1 MKILADADALPG
13 AVKELLFKAAER
25 ARVSLIMVANKPI
38 RVNGSRYISREQVAS
53 GPDVADDRIVE
64 LAEAGD
70 LVITADIP
78 LADRVV
84 SKGATALDPRGKLC
98 SAVNVKDALAMR
110 DLMNEL
116 RGGGLISGGPAG
128 FNAKNR
134 QAFANELNS
143 YLSRRSKAKA

>member
-25 ARVSLIMVANKPI
+25 ESVRLIMVANKPL
-38 RVNGSRYISREQVAS
+38 RLNGSTYISSEQVPA

-64 LAEAGD
+64 LAEALD

-84 SKGATALDPRGKLC
+84 SRG
-98 SAVNVKDALAMR
+98 
-110 DLMNEL
+110 
-116 RGGGLISGGPAG
+116 RGRA
-128 FNAKNR
+128 
-134 QAFANELNS
+134 
-143 YLSRRSKAKA
+143 